1 MHSHTHLR
9 IYQSPRPENNADR
22 KDALSAARYAQED
35 AQLWTQG
42 NAESVG
48 VVNTQDDT
56 AGETILHQQYL
67 SSVPPLIFKAVAFWP
82 TELPLVL
89 EHWLMPLIATLVPLD
104 VQFDVQSTT

>member
-1 MHSHTHLR
+1 MIAALR
-9 IYQSPRPENNADR
+9 AQM
-22 KDALSAARYAQED
+22 YAQEEAQRD
-35 AQLWTQG
+35 AEPRASW
-42 NAESVG
+42 
-48 VVNTQDDT
+48 NTQDDT